1 MDRAQYV
8 ARCAELLRLPLQ
20 ADSRPPRLR
29 LIPLVDA
36 EQAMALREAA
46 EHYADAAR
54 ELRLRT
60 VLHVLGVPTRARCIG
75 CGHPQPFTGL
85 TGYGRCVACS
95 LKQAGPRDPTLER
108 LTHDTEPVL
117 SSERDTRD
125 TDRPL
130 APHVDWAKP

>member
-8 ARCAELLRLPLQ
+8 ARCAELMRLPLQ

-46 EHYADAAR
+46 EHYA
-54 ELRLRT
+54 
-60 VLHVLGVPTRARCIG
+60 
-75 CGHPQPFTGL
+75 
-85 TGYGRCVACS
+85 
-95 LKQAGPRDPTLER
+95 
-108 LTHDTEPVL
+108 EPVL